1 MRAETFL
8 IFTVPLAYLALAP
21 YTKVEESFNL
31 QAAHDIL
38 TFGIGP
44 EGLEKY
50 DHMEFPG
57 VVPRTFLGAA
67 ILAML
72 ASPTKLLDLDPFA
85 YQYIVRGI
93 LSILTSLALYHF
105 YAVAGRTLGR
115 STAFWY
121 ALLQATQFHVNFYA
135 SRTLPNT
142 FAFILSKSSTTFYL
156 QHWLTVCVIA
166 TIAQSFLLQNRIPL
180 ALALLT
186 FTTTIFRIELLLL
199 LATTTL
205 HLLLTRRMTIPII
218 IKSGFIGGISGL
230 LVTVGV
236 DSWFWGEAPMWP
248 EAVGFWYNAV
258 LGKSVEWGT
267 SPWWTYFLESLPK
280 LSLNPLT
287 YVVLVPLA
295 VAWHPRRR
303 VAWDLVVPNL
313 AFVAVYS
320 VQPHKEWRFIEY
332 VVPPLTLTAAMGAS
346 YIWDRRSKHVMY
358 KLGSIAAALSVP
370 FTLALALLMGLISSL
385 NYPGGHALARL
396 HSLSH
401 STSSASR
408 MWMDVAT
415 CMTGAS
421 RFGQKEAEG
430 WWYDKT
436 EDEQRLLEEGFWEG
450 VDWIITEDVGKFEG
464 AEWEKVEAVRGYAGV
479 GILRDVGGIEEK
491 GGSEVPRMGWWERWA
506 TLWPAPYGVRLVERI
521 WILRKN

>member
-1 MRAETFL
+1 MRAETLLLFAA
-8 IFTVPLAYLALAP
+8 PLAYLALAP

-38 TFGIGP
+38 KFGIGP
-44 EGLEKY
+44 EGLKKY
-50 DHMEFPG
+50 DHVEFPG

-67 ILAML
+67 VLAML
-72 ASPTKLLDLDPFA
+72 ASPARLLDLDPFA

-93 LSILTSLALYHF
+93 LSILMSLALYRF
-105 YAVAGRTLGR
+105 YTVADRALGR
-115 STAFWY
+115 STAFWFV
-121 ALLQATQFHVNFYA
+121 LLQATQFHVNFYA

-142 FAFILSKSSTTFYL
+142 FAFILTIYL
-156 QHWLTVCVIA
+156 QHRLTVCVIA
-166 TIAQSFLLQNRIPL
+166 TIAQSFFLQNRIPL

-205 HLLLTRRMTIPII
+205 RLLLTRRITIPTI

-258 LGKSVEWGT
+258 LGKSVEWGV

-303 VAWDLVVPNL
+303 VAWDLVVPYL

-346 YIWDRRSKHVMY
+346 YIWDRRSKSVMY
-358 KLGSIAAALSVP
+358 KLCSIAVTLSVP

-385 NYPGGHALARL
+385 NYPGGHALAHL

-401 STSSASR
+401 ATSSTNR
-408 MWMDVAT
+408 VWMDVAT

-421 RFGQKEAEG
+421 RFGQREAEG

-450 VDWIITEDVGKFEG
+450 VDWIITEHVGKFER
-464 AEWEKVEAVRGYAGV
+464 AEWEKVEVVRGYAGV
-479 GILRDVGGIEEK
+479 GKLSVVGGIEEQ
-491 GGSEVPRMGWWERWA
+491 GRSDVPRVGWWERWA
-506 TLWPAPYGVRLVERI
+506 ALWPAPYGVRLAERI